1 MGAITVNR
9 ALVWDSRDLHP
20 ISGAAH
26 DLKTYAGHDTP
37 LDSVALSQSIFTVT
51 NPIFTLLSMCF

>member
-1 MGAITVNR
+1 MMGAVTLNR

-20 ISGAAH
+20 ISDAAH
-26 DLKTYAGHDTP
+26 DLKTYPGHIP